1 MLEWRVNMEN
11 SLKGLMLAAGTIIT
25 CIIISLGFFIARE
38 AKDTAAAGAGQI
50 NELNAEFSE
59 NARTIYDGTEVSGSE
74 VLNVIRKFQG
84 EYMGIWVKTMK
95 EENFYGH
102 MFERETGELGDDSKT
117 DYKTAQEESN
127 KNYINPIGRFMGS
140 IVRDDNG
147 TITGI
152 EFKQQP

>member
-1 MLEWRVNMEN
+1 MEN

-25 CIIISLGFFIARE
+25 CIIIGLGFFIARE

-84 EYMGIWVKTMK
+84 EPMGVWVKTMK
-95 EENFYGH
+95 ESNFYGYE
-102 MFERETGELGDDSKT
+102 FDRESGELDRKSET
-117 DYKTAQEESN
+117 DYKTAQKEESD
-127 KNYINPIGRFMGS
+127 NYINPIGRFEGS
-140 IVRDDNG
+140 IIRDANG
-147 TITGI
+147 TITGL
-152 EFKQQP
+152 EFEQQ